1 MEEITHDVTSV
12 DIIRVV
18 AIILVIFLN
27 ATAFPYIIPAAVT
40 SDVMS
45 NWWTSNFYASFGAM
59 GIPLLVML
67 SGALLLDKSKADE
80 PIRFFFKKRF
90 NRIGLALV
98 FWTIIYFVWGIK
110 VAGTVPSTNEI
121 MHGIF
126 AGSYY
131 HLWFLYLLVGLYLA
145 TPILRVLIKNMNRN
159 QFKYLLALTFIGTI
173 IPSLTIFISFDLTP
187 VMFVFAGWV
196 GYYLLGSFLK
206 EVEVKRTRILLLGV
220 ILGVICAIVGTY
232 SLTTYAGGNFFNFFY
247 NPLNFNIIIS
257 STALFLLLF
266 NVSPKKIQSK
276 NVYVNRLIRW
286 ISENTLAI
294 YLLHVIVL
302 ETFELGYLGFRISVF
317 TMNAVLAIPLLVL
330 VTLTL
335 TSVIV
340 YLVKKIPYIDNVIG

>member
-1 MEEITHDVTSV
+1 
-12 DIIRVV
+12 
-18 AIILVIFLN
+18 VIFLN
-27 ATAFPYIIPAAVT
+27 ATAFPYIIPATVT
-40 SDVMS
+40 SEVMS

-90 NRIGLALV
+90 NRIGLALI
-98 FWTIIYFVWGIK
+98 FWTIIYFIWAFK
-110 VAGTVPSTNEI
+110 VTGKVPSTDEI
-121 MHGIF
+121 MHGVF

-131 HLWFLYLLVGLYLA
+131 HLWFLYLLLGLYLA
-145 TPILRVLIKNMNRN
+145 TPILRVLIKNMNRS
-159 QFKYLLALTFIGTI
+159 QFKYLLALTLIGTI
-173 IPSLTIFISFDLTP
+173 IPSLTTFISFDLTP

-206 EVEVKRTRILLLGV
+206 EVEIKRTHALFLSV

-232 SLTTYAGGNFFNFFY
+232 LLTSYAGGNFFNFFY
-247 NPLNFNIIIS
+247 NPLNFNIIIA

-276 NVYVNRLIRW
+276 HVYINRLIRW

-294 YLLHVIVL
+294 YLLHIIVL

-335 TSVIV
+335 TSVII
-340 YLVKKIPYIDNVIG
+340 YLVKKIPHIDNVIG